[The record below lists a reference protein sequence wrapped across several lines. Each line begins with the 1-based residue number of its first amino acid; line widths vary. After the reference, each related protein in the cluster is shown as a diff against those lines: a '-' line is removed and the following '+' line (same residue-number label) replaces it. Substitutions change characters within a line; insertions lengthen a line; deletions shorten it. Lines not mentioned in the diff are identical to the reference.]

1 MLRFNSFTTLFL
13 YCRPLVVSFFKI
25 RDVESELVDVRAQ
38 LTVWKLAIKVLV
50 EGHHQLVNLV
60 LVDSEAHTLKHI
72 MELIHLNVSILV
84 LINLIKAVLQ
94 CETSLKEH
102 LDQMI
107 EDLILRVLH
116 LTLLVDISQALH
128 IVLVVEAL
136 ELLELDHTVRINV
149 NFVEKSSDFVILD
162 RKVEKTGEAY
172 VEISQAEEASL
183 IIVHVSESL
192 LHR

>member
-1 MLRFNSFTTLFL
+1 
-13 YCRPLVVSFFKI
+13 
-25 RDVESELVDVRAQ
+25 
-38 LTVWKLAIKVLV
+38 
-50 EGHHQLVNLV
+50 
-60 LVDSEAHTLKHI
+60 

-84 LINLIKAVLQ
+84 LINLIEAVLQ
-94 CETSLKEH
+94 CETSLEEH

-116 LTLLVDISQALH
+116 LALLVDISQALH